1 MWAAT
6 EVRARVVDVTR
17 ETDGEHPVATITLQ
31 PTSTW
36 RGHRAG
42 QYVQVGVEINGA
54 RRTTRCFSISSAESN
69 PGEQFSITV
78 RAHDEAKPG
87 QQRVSRFLV
96 REAQPG
102 QIVHLSQAEGQF
114 TLTESPAT
122 PTNNELLMISGGSG
136 ITPVMSQIRTLLRDG
151 YDGRANRK
159 RVTFLHYARSA
170 EDQIFA
176 EELNRIAWQ
185 DNGIDVH
192 LRHGDEFFSAEALAR
207 LVPNF
212 RDVDTWACGPAPM
225 MSLVAEAYGDSPR
238 LRTEFFKVSTSA
250 AVDGDS
256 ADGEISFTRA
266 GKTAPNSGASL
277 LEQAEA
283 HGPDPGVRLP
293 DGHLLLLRLAQ
304 DRGHRP
310 QRADRRGVRAA
321 RRGRPHLR
329 VRARRQLLRR
339 PLTTRDRPIRR
350 EHDMTTTALPKTK
363 TSKTTKKTEKAT
375 KAEPVEKNDNK
386 LTPEQIEAFGDEI
399 DAIRQRLIGE
409 LGEEDADYIRGIV
422 KKQRQFEVAGRALM
436 YLPPAWPLAVAALS
450 VSKILDNMEIGH
462 NVMHGQYDWMGDPGL
477 NSRMYDWDNVCP
489 RDQWKYSHNYIH
501 HTFTNILGKD
511 RDIGYG
517 ILRMDEDQKWHPYY
531 LGNPVYAL
539 AADDLLRVGRGD
551 ARPRGREHRQGQAQ
565 PGGQQAALPRV

>member
-1 MWAAT
+1 MSLLQPMAERILGSRALAALTSPHGVDRYLEQINPMWAAT
-6 EVRARVVDVTR
+6 EVRARIVDIRR

-96 REAQPG
+96 REAEPG

-159 RVTFLHYARSA
+159 KVTFLHYARSA

-176 EELNRIAWQ
+176 EELNRISWQ

-207 LVPNF
+207 LVPDF
-212 RDVDTWACGPAPM
+212 RDTDTWACGPAPM
-225 MSLVAEAYGDSPR
+225 MSLVTEAYAESPR
-238 LRTEFFKVSTSA
+238 LRTEFFKVSTTA

-256 ADGEISFTRA
+256 ADGDITFSRA
-266 GKTAPNSGASL
+266 GRTATNSGASL

-283 HGPDPGVRLP
+283 QGLTPVYGCRMGICFSCVSRKTEGTVRNVLTGEESSLP
-293 DGHLLLLRLAQ
+293 DE
-304 DRGHRP
+304 D
-310 QRADRRGVRAA
+310 
-321 RRGRPHLR
+321 
-329 VRARRQLLRR
+329 
-339 PLTTRDRPIRR
+339 IRICVN
-350 EHDMTTTALPKTK
+350 A
-363 TSKTTKKTEKAT
+363 
-375 KAEPVEKNDNK
+375 PVGDCAV
-386 LTPEQIEAFGDEI
+386 QI
-399 DAIRQRLIGE
+399 
-409 LGEEDADYIRGIV
+409 
-422 KKQRQFEVAGRALM
+422 
-436 YLPPAWPLAVAALS
+436 
-450 VSKILDNMEIGH
+450 
-462 NVMHGQYDWMGDPGL
+462 
-477 NSRMYDWDNVCP
+477 
-489 RDQWKYSHNYIH
+489 
-501 HTFTNILGKD
+501 
-511 RDIGYG
+511 
-517 ILRMDEDQKWHPYY
+517 
-531 LGNPVYAL
+531 
-539 AADDLLRVGRGD
+539 
-551 ARPRGREHRQGQAQ
+551 
-565 PGGQQAALPRV
+565 